1 MRRQYRYNA
10 ATFPAASLREEKAGA
25 LQAMIEVQDL
35 VKNFGAFCAV
45 DHISFTVAEGRIF
58 GFLGPNGAGK
68 TTTIKMLTTLLQPT
82 GGVLRVDGHDPQ
94 REQHLVRRAFGI
106 VFQDS
111 SLDEELTAL
120 ENMEL
125 HGVLYG
131 IRSPE
136 RRERIETLITFVEL
150 WDRRN
155 DFVKQ
160 YSGGMRR
167 RLEVAR
173 ALLHKPKILFLD
185 EPTLGL
191 DPQTRNHIWTFI
203 QNLSTEQ
210 KVTVLFTTHY
220 MEEADRVA
228 NEVAIIDHGK
238 IVAEGTPAALKEQ
251 TEAKTLEDAF
261 ISLTGHAIRDEEAS
275 SSDRMRAMRKLWRGS
290 GKR

>member
-1 MRRQYRYNA
+1 
-10 ATFPAASLREEKAGA
+10 
-25 LQAMIEVQDL
+25 
-35 VKNFGAFCAV
+35 
-45 DHISFTVAEGRIF
+45 
-58 GFLGPNGAGK
+58 
-68 TTTIKMLTTLLQPT
+68 
-82 GGVLRVDGHDPQ
+82 
-94 REQHLVRRAFGI
+94 
-106 VFQDS
+106 
-111 SLDEELTAL
+111 
-120 ENMEL
+120 
-125 HGVLYG
+125 
-131 IRSPE
+131 
-136 RRERIETLITFVEL
+136 
-150 WDRRN
+150 
-155 DFVKQ
+155 
-160 YSGGMRR
+160 MRR

-203 QNLSTEQ
+203 QNLSTDQ

-251 TEAKTLEDAF
+251 TEAKSLEDAF